1 MLNSTLC
8 ATSRAVCVVL
18 ETHQTETGVHV
29 PEVLRPYMGGLEFLP
44 FKREAPKREEAAA
57 PAAKGSKPA
66 AAAAKPAAAAAK
78 AAKK

>member
-29 PEVLRPYMGGLEFLP
+29 PEVLRLYMGGLEFLP

-57 PAAKGSKPA
+57 PAAGAAKGGKP
-66 AAAAKPAAAAAK
+66 AAAAKPAAK